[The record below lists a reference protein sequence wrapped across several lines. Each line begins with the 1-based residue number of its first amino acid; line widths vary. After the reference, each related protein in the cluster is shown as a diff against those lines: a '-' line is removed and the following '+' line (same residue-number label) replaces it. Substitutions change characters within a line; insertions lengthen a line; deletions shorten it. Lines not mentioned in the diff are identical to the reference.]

1 MGNESKRRWVSLGT
15 ASDGHLHGKH
25 VRTDTLT
32 SSSVYKS
39 TWKSTHHKHP
49 NSSAASMRTW
59 TSLTVLSVA
68 VVSTLS
74 FPRPDAEY
82 KIPTVG
88 LGARSQF
95 YVLHDDGTFKYGY
108 DTGDGIYESAMANAP
123 GDVSGSY
130 GYKDASGA
138 DIKLDYTANDQ
149 GFLVSGSHLPV
160 APRVDAASPV
170 STKSVVSTYDAP
182 SAPSRP
188 AASSQPSALSQHAAT
203 SAPVEEA
210 QVRSSALDDG
220 SYSFSYETQISSRYE
235 TADALNNVKGRYSFT
250 ADDDVNREI
259 QYVAGAETGYIAE
272 GDSLPRG
279 PSVPRN
285 LCKCKIVTLCR
296 KSIGDA
302 PCRGSPLSRSRV
314 HVFGDAAPGVA
325 ASPAYSAPSRSS
337 TVPVAHT
344 ASPSAITKAAGSPA
358 TSGSHTS
365 QVVGDVLLHQY
376 SGVNNPKF
384 GYVFTAFR

>member
-1 MGNESKRRWVSLGT
+1 
-15 ASDGHLHGKH
+15 
-25 VRTDTLT
+25 
-32 SSSVYKS
+32 
-39 TWKSTHHKHP
+39 
-49 NSSAASMRTW
+49 MRTW

-130 GYKDASGA
+130 GYRDASGA

-170 STKSVVSTYDAP
+170 STKSVASTYDAP

-188 AASSQPSALSQHAAT
+188 AVSSQPSALSQHAAT

-220 SYSFSYETQISSRYE
+220 SYSFSYETQSSSRHE

-272 GDSLPRG
+272 GDSLPQG
-279 PSVPRN
+279 PSVPGAESGIPTGRILPILSEEEAN
-285 LCKCKIVTLCR
+285 ALAER
-296 KSIGDA
+296 RRHSI
-302 PCRGSPLSRSRV
+302 
-314 HVFGDAAPGVA
+314 A

-337 TVPVAHT
+337 SVPVAHT
-344 ASPSAITKAAGSPA
+344 ASPSAITKAAGSPRQQRLEVTLHRCRLTGA
-358 TSGSHTS
+358 KISHLLKTITAGYRL
-365 QVVGDVLLHQY
+365 QDVDGDVRRGTSDSRSHGRSYRY
-376 SGVNNPKF
+376 SLSSSNGQ
-384 GYVFTAFR
+384 FTYSSETFFLKARDPWRQTAG